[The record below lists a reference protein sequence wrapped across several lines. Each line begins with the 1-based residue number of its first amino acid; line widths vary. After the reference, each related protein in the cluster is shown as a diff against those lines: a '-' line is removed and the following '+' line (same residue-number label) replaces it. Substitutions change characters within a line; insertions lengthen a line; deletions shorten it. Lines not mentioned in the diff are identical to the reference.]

1 MNFKRALI
9 GAAVVAAAL
18 AGGTAAKAG
27 TAIMASSG
35 HPWVGGSGN
44 ISSSWGAFNIGDASV
59 CANNSGSWVIPIP
72 VPTSTGAVTH
82 TITVDYG
89 AGTSAEAWSF
99 RSDGS
104 VYSGKSVSASNAN
117 RTISVPAGGTL
128 FAKGIMSS
136 ALAPACI
143 NTTVLVN

>member
-1 MNFKRALI
+1 MNIKRALF
-9 GAAVVAAAL
+9 AALAVAAL
-18 AGGTAAKAG
+18 AGGTAKAG

-35 HPWVGGSGN
+35 HPWVGGSGD
-44 ISSSWGAFNIGDASV
+44 ISGSWGAFNIGDAQV

-89 AGTSAEAWSF
+89 PGTTAEAWSF
-99 RSDGS
+99 RTDGS
-104 VYSGKSVSASNAN
+104 VYSGRSISASNAS
-117 RTISVPAGGTL
+117 RSISVPAGGTL
-128 FAKGIMSS
+128 FAKGVMSS